1 MNCREARADI
11 ALFAGGDLDDRAQ
24 VRELRQH
31 VHGCPE
37 CRAHYDAVKASL
49 KSLAAL
55 APLDAAATWE
65 SGGSLWPS
73 IRRELAKPPQAL
85 TAAQAVNQLK
95 NWTPFAA
102 MTAACVLM
110 LVALGHFGAQPEQ
123 PVSSRGLTTHPP
135 LALQPAEEHEEPK
148 PLKHTEEHPNSPG
161 RSQNF

>member
-11 ALFAGGDLDDRAQ
+11 ALFAGGDLDDRAR

-37 CRAHYDAVKASL
+37 CRAHYDAMKSSL

-55 APLDAAATWE
+55 IPLDAAATWE

-73 IRRELAKPPQAL
+73 IRRELVKPPQTL
-85 TAAQAVNQLK
+85 TAAQAISQLK

-110 LVALGHFGAQPEQ
+110 LVALGQFGAQPEQ

-135 LALQPAEEHEEPK
+135 MALHP
-148 PLKHTEEHPNSPG
+148 TEEHDETPPIEHNEDRHLSPG
-161 RSQNF
+161 HRQNF